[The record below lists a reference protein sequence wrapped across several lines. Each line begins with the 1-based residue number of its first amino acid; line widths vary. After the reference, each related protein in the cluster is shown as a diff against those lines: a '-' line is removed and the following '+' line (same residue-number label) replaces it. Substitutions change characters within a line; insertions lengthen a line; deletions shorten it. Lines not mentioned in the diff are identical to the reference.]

1 MSFNNKSNWNKR
13 PQAAKEKAH
22 GVARVISKRG
32 FCSRSQ
38 AENLVLE
45 GRVSLRGKI
54 VRDPDAPAREN
65 DEISVDGKIVKAS
78 EFVYFMMNKPR
89 GYVTTASDEKG
100 RATVMDLFR
109 EEFAKMFPGK
119 PVPHISPVGR
129 LDAASEGLLLFTNDT
144 QWADALLQTKDDKC
158 VERAARTS
166 LLGHDRVQHLGLE
179 QSESPKTRDESGEV
193 ESLSEGVILSEAE
206 RSRRI
211 QCGAPSVTR
220 EDLERVL
227 PQFIGDIDQ
236 VPPNY
241 CAVKINGHR
250 ASDLM
255 NRGRE
260 IELKP
265 RRIHISSLKVIG
277 EGLVTEGCTGKCFA
291 TFDLECNCS
300 KGTYIRSLGRD
311 LARALG
317 TCGCVSKIRRHRIGD
332 VTVDRAVRG
341 DELTS
346 EHLLPVDQVLDFP
359 VVRLNDDQVKAIRLG
374 NWVPW
379 RTPVENLSTTPGAE
393 KFVFTADKNG
403 AVVGLGVYDP
413 GRICPKFFLGED
425 E

>member
-1 MSFNNKSNWNKR
+1 MTSSGFVLLDKIAGETSFKALFPLKR
-13 PQAAKEKAH
+13 VFCTKRVGHAGTLDLRASGLIIAA
-22 GVARVISKRG
+22 
-32 FCSRSQ
+32 
-38 AENLVLE
+38 
-45 GRVSLRGKI
+45 
-54 VRDPDAPAREN
+54 
-65 DEISVDGKIVKAS
+65 
-78 EFVYFMMNKPR
+78 
-89 GYVTTASDEKG
+89 TG
-100 RATVMDLFR
+100 RATRLLPYI
-109 EEFAKMFPGK
+109 EAK
-119 PVPHISPVGR
+119 
-129 LDAASEGLLLFTNDT
+129 
-144 QWADALLQTKDDKC
+144 DKC
-158 VERAARTS
+158 YTFR
-166 LLGHDRVQHLGLE
+166 LHLGYETDTLE
-179 QSESPKTRDESGEV
+179 WDGEVVRTDERVETRDERGEV
-193 ESLSEGVILSEAE
+193 ECHSEGVILSEAE

-265 RRIHISSLKVIG
+265 RRIHIESLKIIG

-317 TCGCVSKIRRHRIGD
+317 TCGCVSMIRRHRIGE

-341 DELTS
+341 DALTP

-359 VVRLNDDQVKAIRLG
+359 VVRLNDDQLKAIRLG

-379 RTPVENLSTTPGAE
+379 HTPVENLSTTPGTE
-393 KFVFTADKNG
+393 KFIFTADKNG
-403 AVVGLGVYDP
+403 TVIGLGVYDP
-413 GRICPKFFLGED
+413 GRICPKFFLGD
-425 E
+425 D

>member
-1 MSFNNKSNWNKR
+1 MTPSGFVLLDKIAGETSFKALFPLKR
-13 PQAAKEKAH
+13 VFCTKRVGHAGTLDLRASGLIIAA
-22 GVARVISKRG
+22 I
-32 FCSRSQ
+32 
-38 AENLVLE
+38 
-45 GRVSLRGKI
+45 
-54 VRDPDAPAREN
+54 
-65 DEISVDGKIVKAS
+65 
-78 EFVYFMMNKPR
+78 
-89 GYVTTASDEKG
+89 G
-100 RATVMDLFR
+100 RATRLLPYI
-109 EEFAKMFPGK
+109 EAK
-119 PVPHISPVGR
+119 
-129 LDAASEGLLLFTNDT
+129 
-144 QWADALLQTKDDKC
+144 DKC
-158 VERAARTS
+158 YTFR
-166 LLGHDRVQHLGLE
+166 LHLGYETDTLE
-179 QSESPKTRDESGEV
+179 WDGEVVSVDERLETRDESSCHPGA
-193 ESLSEGVILSEAE
+193 EGD
-206 RSRRI
+206 RI
-211 QCGAPSVTR
+211 QCGVPSVTR
-220 EDLERVL
+220 ADLEAVL

-265 RRIHISSLKVIG
+265 RRIHIESLKVVDDG
-277 EGLVTEGCTGKCFA
+277 KVTDGCTGKCFA

-317 TCGCVSKIRRHRIGD
+317 TCGCVSMIRRHRIGD

-341 DELTS
+341 DALTP
-346 EHLLPVDQVLDFP
+346 EHLLPLDQVLDFP

-393 KFVFTADKNG
+393 KFVFTADKDG
-403 AVVGLGVYDP
+403 VIIGLGIYDP
-413 GRICPKFFLGED
+413 GRICPKYFLAGD